1 MKNRV
6 KYTREEYR
14 TEYLK
19 SDEWKRLRNL
29 ILHTVPNCQYCNAK
43 LASEVHHMTYRN
55 IVDVKITDLLPVCR
69 PCHKLIH
76 CAINDGYISQ
86 LPEKIEEITQKT
98 VNILHDNNYKELK
111 KWLSSKHHLT
121 EKEKEIIRHDTKFF
135 IIRRIAGI
143 TRSRIWLDDIDDRKF
158 TGRQL
163 LKIRDVIQTV
173 IYRKQKGLDKNIK
186 VTGFGRKE
194 FYKKVQKERLI
205 SSGN

>member
-1 MKNRV
+1 MKNIV

-29 ILHTVPNCQYCNAK
+29 ILHTSPNCQCCNIK
-43 LASEVHHMTYRN
+43 IASEVHHMTYRN
-55 IVDVKITDLLPVCR
+55 IVDVKVTDLLPVCR
-69 PCHKLIH
+69 PCHKFIH
-76 CAINDGYISQ
+76 NAINDGYISQ
-86 LPEKIEEITQKT
+86 SSEKIEETTQKT
-98 VNILHDNNYKELK
+98 LNILNDDNYKELK
-111 KWLSSKHHLT
+111 KWLSSKHLLS

-143 TRSRIWLDDIDDRKF
+143 TKSRIWVDDIDERKF

-173 IYRKQKGLDKNIK
+173 VYRRQKGLDKHVK
-186 VTGFGRKE
+186 LTGFGRKE
-194 FYKKVQKERLI
+194 YYKKLQKERLI
-205 SSGN
+205 S

>member
-1 MKNRV
+1 MKNIV

-29 ILHTVPNCQYCNAK
+29 ILHTSPNCQCCNIK
-43 LASEVHHMTYRN
+43 IASEVHHMTYRN
-55 IVDVKITDLLPVCR
+55 IVDVKVTDLLPVCR
-69 PCHKLIH
+69 PCHKFIH
-76 CAINDGYISQ
+76 NAINDGYISQ
-86 LPEKIEEITQKT
+86 SSEKIEETTQKT
-98 VNILHDNNYKELK
+98 LNILNDDNYKELK
-111 KWLSSKHHLT
+111 KWLSSKHLLS

-143 TRSRIWLDDIDDRKF
+143 TKSRIWVDDIDERKF

-173 IYRKQKGLDKNIK
+173 VYRKQKGLDKHVK
-186 VTGFGRKE
+186 LTGFGRKE
-194 FYKKVQKERLI
+194 YYKKLQKERLI
-205 SSGN
+205 S